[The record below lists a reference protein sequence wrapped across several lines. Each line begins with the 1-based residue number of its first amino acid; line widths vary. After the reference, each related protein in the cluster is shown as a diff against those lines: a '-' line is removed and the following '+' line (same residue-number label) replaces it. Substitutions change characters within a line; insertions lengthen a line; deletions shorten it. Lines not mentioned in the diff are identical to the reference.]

1 MNSYTQYLFFIP
13 LILFMGCDIWDR
25 PDYHTQKYCAI
36 FKFNNEEYADY
47 VMTLGDYV
55 GGSVFHPDTG
65 LYFLNW
71 DNPMVYFQSDTSN
84 ICEFAMTPKLI
95 QLHDGYYLWHPY
107 SSFGDYQNVKL
118 RDLRWSDLCS
128 AEKERLFYYQIDVD
142 NETNKMLCL
151 SDSVPKLGGCG
162 TIYKEYY
169 RINGYSL
176 WHFGHKRPEK
186 MTFDDII
193 KTCNKII
200 DKGKQ
205 YDEKYCFNP
214 FNH

>member
-1 MNSYTQYLFFIP
+1 MRIYIKYLLFIV
-13 LILFMGCDIWDR
+13 LVSFVGCDIWDR
-25 PDYHTQKYCAI
+25 PDYHTEKYCAI
-36 FKFNNEEYADY
+36 FKFKDDKYADY
-47 VMTLGDYV
+47 VMTIGDYV

-65 LYFLNW
+65 LYFN
-71 DNPMVYFQSDTSN
+71 NPISYFQADTAN
-84 ICEFAMTPKLI
+84 ICKFAMTPKLI

-128 AEKERLFYYQIDVD
+128 ENKDYLFYYQSVVD
-142 NETNKMLCL
+142 NDTYKILCL
-151 SDSVPKLGGCG
+151 SDSIPKLGSYG

-169 RINGYSL
+169 KIDGYSL
-176 WHFGHKRPEK
+176 WHFAHKRPEK
-186 MTFDDII
+186 MTLDDII

-200 DKGKQ
+200 DMGKQ
-205 YDEKYCFNP
+205 YDERYCWNP